1 MKTQTFAFV
10 LLLMVVASYAATW
23 EFQDGGTLSCCF
35 IILFLKV
42 EACIMHASKKQKLNQ

>member
-35 IILFLKV
+35 IIKFF
-42 EACIMHASKKQKLNQ
+42 ESRSMYMHASKQKAET